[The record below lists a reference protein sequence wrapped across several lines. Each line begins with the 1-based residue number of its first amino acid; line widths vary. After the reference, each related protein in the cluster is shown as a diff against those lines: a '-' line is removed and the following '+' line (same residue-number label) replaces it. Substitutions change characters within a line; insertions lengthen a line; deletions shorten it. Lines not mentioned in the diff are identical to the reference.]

1 MGKDDWVI
9 LLLSFILAILLPWW
23 VIVLV
28 PILPLI
34 LIGLVCALFR
44 WK

>member
-9 LLLSFILAILLPWW
+9 LLVSIILAMLLPWW

-28 PILPLI
+28 PIIPLI
-34 LIGLVCALFR
+34 LIGLVGALFR